1 MYDDF
6 FFPYEKAKLWTGNM
20 VLLSLSHFLLYASLY
35 MMLPVLPLWMVRNWY
50 CSYAEAGAAIAV
62 FGPAM
67 FLPGIFNSYLI
78 DTFKRKSVCFMALLL
93 FVALGLLYPYVAA
106 VGLIAL
112 IRAVQGGLFGI
123 VTMTTG
129 STLVIDVT
137 ASRRRTDANV
147 AFAWAGRFG
156 MAAGLALGI
165 YIYPYWD
172 FHHVVYTG
180 MVLGV
185 LALALI
191 PAVKV
196 PFRAP
201 LSVSWCSPDRF
212 LLPRTFWPGVNMMMA
227 AMVFGILAAH
237 IYNELF
243 FVCILAG
250 FILSLLLLRYVLAHA
265 SGRSEV
271 EWGQAA
277 MIGGLL
283 LLAFSNSLMN
293 SYIAGIL
300 LGVGTGTTVSRFFI
314 KMIGLSRHCE
324 RGTGNNTYQLMWET
338 GVLAGFLFEN
348 MWTENH
354 PDTIY
359 WICIG
364 LCVVL
369 LLMYEFFTH
378 PWYYRMMEEKQ

>member
-20 VLLSLSHFLLYASLY
+20 FLLSLSNFLLYASLY
-35 MMLPVLPLWMVRNWY
+35 MMLPVLPLWLVRHWY

-62 FGPAM
+62 FGLAM
-67 FLPGIFNSYLI
+67 FLPGTFNSYLI
-78 DTFKRKSVCFMALLL
+78 DTFKRKSVCFIAIFL
-93 FVALGLLYPYVAA
+93 FVASSLLYPYVAT
-106 VGLIAL
+106 VGFVAL
-112 IRAVQGGLFGI
+112 VRAVQGGLFSVI
-123 VTMTTG
+123 TMTTG

-137 ASRRRTDANV
+137 ASRRRTDANI

-156 MAAGLALGI
+156 MVVGLALGI
-165 YIYPYWD
+165 YIYPYWN
-172 FHHVVYTG
+172 FHHIIYTS
-180 MVLGV
+180 MALGA
-185 LALALI
+185 LALVLI

-201 LSVSWCSPDRF
+201 LSTSWFSLDRF
-212 LLPRTFWPGVNMMMA
+212 LLPRTLWPGMNMMMVA
-227 AMVFGILAAH
+227 IIFGILVAH

-243 FVCILAG
+243 FVCILIG
-250 FILSLLLLRYVLAHA
+250 FVLSLLLLRYVLSHA

-271 EWGQAA
+271 ELGQAA

-300 LGVGTGTTVSRFFI
+300 LGMGTGTTVSRFFI
-314 KMIGLSRHCE
+314 KMISLPRHCE
-324 RGTGNNTYQLMWET
+324 RGTGNNTYQLMWEA
-338 GVLAGFLFEN
+338 GVLIGFLFEN
-348 MWTENH
+348 MWTEGH

-364 LCVVL
+364 ICVVL

-378 PWYYRMMEEKQ
+378 PWYYRKMEEKQ

>member
-6 FFPYEKAKLWTGNM
+6 FYPYEKAKLWTGNM
-20 VLLSLSHFLLYASLY
+20 ILLSLSNFLLYASLY
-35 MMLPVLPLWMVRNWY
+35 MMLPALPLWIVRHWY

-62 FGPAM
+62 FGLAM

-78 DTFKRKSVCFMALLL
+78 DTFKCKSVCVIAMLL
-93 FVALGLLYPYVAA
+93 FVAVSLLYPYVAA
-106 VGLIAL
+106 IGFIAL
-112 IRAVQGGLFGI
+112 LRAVQGGLFSVI
-123 VTMTTG
+123 TMTTG

-137 ASRRRTDANV
+137 ASRRRTDANIT
-147 AFAWAGRFG
+147 FAWAGRFG

-165 YIYPYWD
+165 YIYPYWN
-172 FHHVVYTG
+172 FHYIIHTSVA
-180 MVLGV
+180 LGT
-185 LALALI
+185 LALILI

-201 LSVSWCSPDRF
+201 LSTSLFSLDRF
-212 LLPRTFWPGVNMMMA
+212 LLPRTLWPGLNMMMIA
-227 AMVFGILAAH
+227 SIFGILIAH

-243 FVCILAG
+243 FICMLIG
-250 FILSLLLLRYVLAHA
+250 FVISLILLRYVLSYA

-271 EWGQAA
+271 ELGQAA

-283 LLAFSNSLMN
+283 LLTFSNSLMN

-300 LGVGTGTTVSRFFI
+300 LGVGMGTTVSRFYV
-314 KMIGLSRHCE
+314 KMISLPMHCE
-324 RGTGNNTYQLMWET
+324 RGTGNNTYQLLWEA
-338 GVLAGFLFEN
+338 GVLSGFLFEN
-348 MWTENH
+348 MWTEMH

-364 LCVVL
+364 ICGVA
-369 LLMYEFFTH
+369 LLMYELFTH
-378 PWYYRMMEEKQ
+378 PWYYKKMEEKQ